1 MDRSVQNADGNCQ
14 LITCEQSAG
23 EVSINCNFCR
33 SIILQKTPLFY
44 CARNSTSHTRHRENL
59 QLVLASVCVVQV

>member
-14 LITCEQSAG
+14 LIMCEQSVG
-23 EVSINCNFCR
+23 EVSINCNFCC

-44 CARNSTSHTRHRENL
+44 CARNIQRAIHVIVKIYN
-59 QLVLASVCVVQV
+59 